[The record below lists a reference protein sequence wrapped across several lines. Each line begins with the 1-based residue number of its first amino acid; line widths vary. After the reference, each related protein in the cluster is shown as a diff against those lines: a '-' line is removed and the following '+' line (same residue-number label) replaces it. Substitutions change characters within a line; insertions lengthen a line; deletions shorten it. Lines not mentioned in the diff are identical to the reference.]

1 MVKAICGERSRTIR
15 QCRLCGN
22 TTLVPVVSLGEQV
35 LGGVFPRVR
44 EEKVGRGPL
53 ELVKCFSGNSKEC
66 CGLAQ
71 LRHSYDPDELYGSRY
86 EYRSGVSRV
95 MAAHLRRK
103 VKRVIRSFPVEA
115 GDVIVDVGSN
125 DGTLL
130 NAYPKGRFFLLGIDP
145 TITKLQS
152 YYSPSIRLMAD
163 FFSSAAVKERLGGK
177 RAKVVTSIA
186 MLYDLESPLD
196 FARQVYD
203 ILDDEGVWIFEQG
216 YLPSMMRQ
224 GVYDAVCHEHL
235 EYYALRQIKWMMDSS
250 DFKIVDLE
258 LNDINGGSL
267 SVTAA
272 KRNSSFCE
280 NNALIEKFLDE
291 EGRQELE
298 SMVPYQEYAKRVY
311 RHREMFRAAIRDI
324 RSQGKTIAGY
334 GASTKGN
341 VLLQFC
347 GLTADDLLF
356 IAEIN
361 GDKCGYFTP
370 GTLIPIV
377 PEEEIRSAA
386 PDYLLVLPWHLREDF
401 LKRQRAF
408 LGRGGGALF
417 PFPEIEI
424 VLKK

>member
-1 MVKAICGERSRTIR
+1 MAKTICGERRTIR

-22 TTLVPVVSLGEQV
+22 KTLVPVVSLGEQV
-35 LGGVFPRVR
+35 LGGVFPRAR

-53 ELVKCFSGNSKEC
+53 ELVKCFSDDSAEC

-71 LRHSYDPDELYGSRY
+71 LRHSYDPYELYGSRY
-86 EYRSGVSRV
+86 GYRSGISRV

-130 NAYPKGRFFLLGIDP
+130 NAYPQGRFFLLGIDP
-145 TITKLQS
+145 TITRFQS
-152 YYSPSIRLMAD
+152 YYSPPVRLIAD
-163 FFSSAAVKERLGGK
+163 FFSSAVVRERLGGK
-177 RAKVVTSIA
+177 QAKVVTSIA

-196 FARQVYD
+196 FARQVHD

-216 YLPSMMRQ
+216 YFPDMLRK
-224 GVYDAVCHEHL
+224 GVYDAICHEHL
-235 EYYALRQIKWMMDSS
+235 EYYALRQIQWMMDRA
-250 DFKIVDLE
+250 DFKIIDLE
-258 LNDINGGSL
+258 FSDINGGSL
-267 SVTAA
+267 AVTAA
-272 KRNSSFCE
+272 KRKSSFRE
-280 NNALIEKFLDE
+280 NHALMEKFLAAE
-291 EGRQELE
+291 RQQGLE
-298 SMVPYQEYAKRVY
+298 TMAVYQDYAGRVY
-311 RHREMFRAAIRDI
+311 RHREMLQAAIRDI
-324 RSQGKTIAGY
+324 CSQGKTIAGY

-361 GDKCGYFTP
+361 EDKWGCFTP

-377 PEEEIRSAA
+377 PEKEIMSAA
-386 PDYLLVLPWHLREDF
+386 PDYVLVLPWHLREDF
-401 LKRQRAF
+401 LKRQRDF

-417 PFPEIEI
+417 PFPEVEI